1 MEFNQEV
8 RKATDPIY
16 KKISKVMPE
25 IEWSTHAPYIHK
37 INKLKKEKTQS
48 FLLTII
54 KLQKFIMVS
63 QIFQLTLWLLLLKH
77 QKLLQI

>member
-8 RKATDPIY
+8 KQATDPIY

-25 IEWSTHAPYIHK
+25 IEWSVHAPYIYK
-37 INKLKKEKTQS
+37 INKLKKKRMQL

-54 KLQKFIMVS
+54 KHQKYIMVS
-63 QIFQLTLWLLLLKH
+63 QIFQQTH
-77 QKLLQI
+77 